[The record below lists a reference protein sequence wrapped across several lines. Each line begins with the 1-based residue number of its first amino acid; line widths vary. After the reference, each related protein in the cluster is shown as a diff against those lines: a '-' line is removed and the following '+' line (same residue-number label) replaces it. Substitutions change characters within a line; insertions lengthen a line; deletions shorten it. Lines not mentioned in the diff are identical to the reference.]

1 MKKIVVL
8 SLCLFSFMVI
18 GLGALKVSADTVDS
32 KVTIELVGP
41 APKPKPS
48 PKPDTL
54 PDTGEKSSGSLMVL
68 GGIVILSS
76 LSYLHKQRR
85 RDASK

>member
-8 SLCLFSFMVI
+8 SLCLCSFMVI
-18 GLGALKVSADTVDS
+18 KLGAFKVSADTVDS
-32 KVTIELVGP
+32 KVTIELV
-41 APKPKPS
+41 APTPKPS

-76 LSYLHKQRR
+76 LSYLYKQRR